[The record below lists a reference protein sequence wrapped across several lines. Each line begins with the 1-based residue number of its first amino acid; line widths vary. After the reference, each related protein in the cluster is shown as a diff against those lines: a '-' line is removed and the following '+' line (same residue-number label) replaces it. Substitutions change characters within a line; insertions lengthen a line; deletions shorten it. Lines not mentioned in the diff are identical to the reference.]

1 MGEDLH
7 MVSSWRC
14 SQGSA
19 VVRLRRFRSVVHCRF
34 GLWNASCGAK
44 NWSLDYDF
52 GVIDILASLVV
63 SQIMS
68 LQWVSCAFLG
78 RLSN

>member
-19 VVRLRRFRSVVHCRF
+19 VVRLRSCTDQLYIV
-34 GLWNASCGAK
+34 GLGYGM
-44 NWSLDYDF
+44 L
-52 GVIDILASLVV
+52 LVV
-63 SQIMS
+63 LKIG
-68 LQWVSCAFLG
+68 VSTTTLV
-78 RLSN
+78 L